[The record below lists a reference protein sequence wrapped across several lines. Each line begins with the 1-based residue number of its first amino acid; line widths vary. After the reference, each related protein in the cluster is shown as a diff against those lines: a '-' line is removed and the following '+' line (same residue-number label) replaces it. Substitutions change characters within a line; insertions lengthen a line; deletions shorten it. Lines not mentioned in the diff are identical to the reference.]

1 MEITMK
7 RTDNGITLYA
17 DAKKVGE
24 INFTLQEDG
33 LYDIYH
39 TEVDSSMNGKARRCR
54 SRRHRTRTETDP
66 GHLYLCCSLA
76 QETS

>member
-7 RTDNGITLYA
+7 RTDTGITLYA

-39 TEVDSSMNGKARRCR
+39 TEVDSSEWRGL
-54 SRRHRTRTETDP
+54 T
-66 GHLYLCCSLA
+66 
-76 QETS
+76 